1 MIREEEAFERR
12 KARKGKRRRE
22 SGCPKKTVWPVWT
35 ATILLATALAG
46 CGAARPSKYYQLTL
60 PGDQAAAQGADPVPA
75 TLLLGP
81 LSASHLYREDRIV
94 YSSPGEQMGMY
105 EYQRWAE
112 PPTEMI
118 QEVLLREL
126 QTSSHYKAVY
136 VERSNAGGDFLIR
149 GRLYDFKEISGTAML
164 AKVTFELEM
173 RDLKSGSTVW
183 THYYTHDEPVSGRDV
198 SAVVAALNRNVQAAL
213 KEMLASLNQY
223 FAGHPFK

>member
-1 MIREEEAFERR
+1 
-12 KARKGKRRRE
+12 
-22 SGCPKKTVWPVWT
+22 
-35 ATILLATALAG
+35 
-46 CGAARPSKYYQLTL
+46 
-60 PGDQAAAQGADPVPA
+60 
-75 TLLLGP
+75 
-81 LSASHLYREDRIV
+81 
-94 YSSPGEQMGMY
+94 
-105 EYQRWAE
+105 
-112 PPTEMI
+112 MI